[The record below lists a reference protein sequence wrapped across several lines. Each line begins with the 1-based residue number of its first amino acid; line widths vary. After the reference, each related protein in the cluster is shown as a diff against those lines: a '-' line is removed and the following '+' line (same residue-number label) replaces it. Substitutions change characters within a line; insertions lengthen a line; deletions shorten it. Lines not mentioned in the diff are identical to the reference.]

1 MTTSPQK
8 PSAATI
14 AEASAINLAQRAKG
28 RRTLLL
34 MLAVSA
40 APVIAALVMFYFVR
54 SDKVAVSG
62 ELINP
67 PQALALDTVKLPD
80 SGVLADKLRGKW
92 VMAVRADA
100 SCAEA
105 CRQMLYYMRQVRTLQ
120 AKEMD
125 RVQRVW
131 LVEGSATPD
140 AALLAE
146 HPDLLVVR
154 DATLAAALGPVDRIM
169 LVDPRGFLMM
179 RYAAAPDA
187 KGIVKDLQ
195 KLLKYTR

>member
-1 MTTSPQK
+1 M
-8 PSAATI
+8 
-14 AEASAINLAQRAKG
+14 
-28 RRTLLL
+28 LLL
-34 MLAVSA
+34 LAVSA
-40 APVIAALVMFYFVR
+40 APVVAALVMFYFVR

-67 PQALALDTVKLPD
+67 PQALALDTVKLPG

-92 VMAVRADA
+92 VMALRAEA
-100 SCAEA
+100 RCAEP

-125 RVQRVW
+125 RVQRLWVA
-131 LVEGSATPD
+131 EGDATPE
-140 AALLAE
+140 AALLAD

-154 DATLAAALGPVDRIM
+154 DATLAAALGPADRIV

-179 RYAAAPDA
+179 RYAAAPEA